1 MISRVY
7 KSIFN
12 RLRQTSLLIVVMF
25 VISCLL
31 CSSYFFK
38 NIGNQVKDSLTKS
51 VSSKVALNNNLSL
64 DNLNFDLS
72 TVQKTSEEYYSDLTI
87 FKNKFNPKYM
97 DINLKMNGK
106 LLKAYGD
113 AYGLAFGSNSSEVKE
128 ANATGDYLNISAISA
143 FDEYK
148 KGKLDFY
155 SSFPLYSCQNSDF
168 SIIHYKYNRLIYQH
182 GEEFIEEYTKIIK
195 GRTFNDREIENGSL
209 VCVITPN
216 TYQYVNGQIK
226 KVNVGDYI
234 SYSIMETNSGDI
246 EVYKTYDL
254 EVIGILNDDIHYT
267 PTGNNFSYGAII
279 PEKLFLE
286 MYDETKQVDEDSTYY
301 LFMPV
306 IATLSDFEDIEKFI
320 NYMQDLNTIEG
331 KDIRYET
338 SLDSYYSFAG
348 NIEAIS
354 YNTNFLFRFALI
366 ATLIFYI
373 LIINLDLNRRRKEIG
388 LLSSLGQ
395 SKTSIM
401 IELILQYLIISIIAL
416 AIAVIVSLLL
426 SKYLLTKFENVDSIN
441 NFTFKNKTLDYADS
455 IKTINNLKIKIDSN
469 QIFKIAGIEI
479 IAIILSTII
488 SVLSTFTIK
497 VREVMI
503 DE

>member
-1 MISRVY
+1 
-7 KSIFN
+7 
-12 RLRQTSLLIVVMF
+12 
-25 VISCLL
+25 
-31 CSSYFFK
+31 
-38 NIGNQVKDSLTKS
+38 
-51 VSSKVALNNNLSL
+51 
-64 DNLNFDLS
+64 
-72 TVQKTSEEYYSDLTI
+72 
-87 FKNKFNPKYM
+87 M

-106 LLKAYGD
+106 LIKAYSD
-113 AYGLAFGSNSSEVKE
+113 AYGLTFSSNSSEVKE
-128 ANATGDYLNISAISA
+128 ANTTSDYLNIYAISS

-148 KGKLDFY
+148 KGRSDYY

-168 SIIHYKYNRLIYQH
+168 SIIHYKYNHHTYKL
-182 GEEFIEEYTKIIK
+182 GEEYIDKYTRIQK
-195 GRTFNDREIENGSL
+195 GRTFADREMENGSL

-216 TYQYVNGQIK
+216 TYQYVDGQIK

-234 SYSIMETNSGDI
+234 SYSIIETSNEDI
-246 EVYKTYDL
+246 EIYKTYDL
-254 EVIGILNDDIHYT
+254 EVIGILSDDIHYT
-267 PTGNNFSYGAII
+267 PTGNNFSNGAII

-286 MYDETKQVDEDSTYY
+286 IYDDAKHVDKDNIYY

-306 IATLSDFEDIEKFI
+306 IATLADFEDIEKFI
-320 NYMQDLNTIEG
+320 THMQDLNTIEG

-348 NIEAIS
+348 HIEAIS
-354 YNTNFLFRFALI
+354 YNASFLFKFALI
-366 ATLIFYI
+366 ATIFLYI

-416 AIAVIVSLLL
+416 IFAVIVSLLI
-426 SKYLLTKFENVDSIN
+426 SKYLVAIFENMDSIS
-441 NFTFKNKTLDYADS
+441 NFAIEEKTLDYTDGINA
-455 IKTINNLKIKIDSN
+455 INNLKININNIQILKIS
-469 QIFKIAGIEI
+469 GIEI
-479 IAIILSTII
+479 ISIILSTII
-488 SVLSTFTIK
+488 SVLSIFTIK

>member
-1 MISRVY
+1 MISRIY

-12 RLRQTSLLIVVMF
+12 RFRQTSLLIVVMF

-38 NIGNQVKDSLTKS
+38 NIGNQVKSSLTKS

-64 DNLNFDLS
+64 GNLNSDIN
-72 TVQKTSEEYYSDLTI
+72 TVQRDAENYYSDLTNI
-87 FKNKFNPKYM
+87 KNTFNPKYM

-106 LLKAYGD
+106 LIKAYSD
-113 AYGLAFGSNSSEVKE
+113 AYGLTFSSNSSEVKE
-128 ANATGDYLNISAISA
+128 ANTNGDYLNIYAISS
-143 FDEYK
+143 FYEYK
-148 KGKLDFY
+148 KGRSDYY

-168 SIIHYKYNRLIYQH
+168 SIIHYKYNHHTYKL
-182 GEEFIEEYTKIIK
+182 GEEYIDKYTRIQK

-216 TYQYVNGQIK
+216 TYQYVDGQIK

-234 SYSIMETNSGDI
+234 SYSIIETSNEDI
-246 EVYKTYDL
+246 EIYKTYDL
-254 EVIGILNDDIHYT
+254 EVIGILSDDIHYT
-267 PTGNNFSYGAII
+267 PTGNNFSNGAII

-286 MYDETKQVDEDSTYY
+286 IYDDAKHVDKDNIYY

-306 IATLSDFEDIEKFI
+306 IATLADFEDIEKFI
-320 NYMQDLNTIEG
+320 TYMQDLNTIEG

-348 NIEAIS
+348 HIEAIS
-354 YNTNFLFRFALI
+354 YNASFLFKFALI
-366 ATLIFYI
+366 ATIFLYI

-401 IELILQYLIISIIAL
+401 IELIIQYLIISIVAL
-416 AIAVIVSLLL
+416 IFAVIVSLLI
-426 SKYLLTKFENVDSIN
+426 SKYLVAIFENIDSIS
-441 NFTFKNKTLDYADS
+441 NFAIEEKTLDYTDGINA
-455 IKTINNLKIKIDSN
+455 INNLKININ
-469 QIFKIAGIEI
+469 NIQILEISGIEI
-479 IAIILSTII
+479 ISIILSTII